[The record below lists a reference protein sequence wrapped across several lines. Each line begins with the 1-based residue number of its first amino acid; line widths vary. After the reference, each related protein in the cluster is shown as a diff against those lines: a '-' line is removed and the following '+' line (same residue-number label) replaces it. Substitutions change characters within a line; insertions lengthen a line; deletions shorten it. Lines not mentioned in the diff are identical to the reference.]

1 MVDVGWCLVTVII
14 KTRNKHHV
22 IVSLPE
28 NALI

>member
-1 MVDVGWCLVTVII
+1 LTWVGVFGDGYY